1 MFNLLKKRGLLFLA
15 LSNST
20 SQLGDRLTHMV
31 IITLIGAKYPGRL
44 SAFSEFAVTFSL
56 PVIILAPFVG
66 VVVDHWNRQT
76 IMFRSHLI
84 QSMLIF
90 LTPSFVVLFDSLIP
104 IWILV
109 FLFFAIDTFNN
120 TAKSAVIPDLV
131 HYDELV
137 PANSFLI
144 TLARIAT
151 FIGMVGGGYLIKWV
165 GWRLGFYIDASTHL
179 IAGLLALGMGA
190 RILFEPSAKFK
201 ISLRKKLKESLGIFL
216 NDLKELLILLVHD
229 RVVLFVMISVFIL
242 PFSAAIAYTVLIYL
256 IQQIFNMGTSG
267 VGWLGGIIGVGM
279 FLGGILMGFFG
290 KKFNR
295 LLIIIFSMALLGTFF
310 IIGPFFITPIFLYT
324 VAFVSGIV
332 FSFVGIAQDTILQED
347 VVKTIRGRIFAT
359 KEFVVNTTFLF
370 CAILIGVVSHSFE
383 PFLILR
389 ITGIFIYLLTF
400 LASFIIYMLPVQERR
415 RL

>member
-90 LTPSFVVLFDSLIP
+90 LTPSFVVLFNSLIP